1 LIFDSRFESPKDWTE
16 EVNGMKL
23 RTLIVDD
30 ELFSRN
36 KIRAFLE
43 DYPEFEVVG
52 ECEDGRQTASAI
64 LSRKPDVVFLDVE
77 IPGQNGL
84 ELLDSLPPAV
94 QPSVILVTA
103 FDKYAVRAFEIQA
116 LDYLLKPF
124 NKARFAK
131 AISRLRQLTALS
143 NSVVQS
149 EELKV
154 ALQEVRRETQDYE
167 RIVVKSGSRI
177 IFLQSSL
184 IEWIEAQGDYVMVHV
199 GKANHLVR
207 ETMAGM
213 ANRLDPSRFV
223 RIHRSA
229 IVNLDF
235 VQELRPLWGGDY
247 RVFLRDGTQITL
259 SRNYRSA
266 VRDKLPPITDTHQM
280 N

>member
-1 LIFDSRFESPKDWTE
+1 
-16 EVNGMKL
+16 MKL

-30 ELFSRN
+30 EVFSRS

-52 ECEDGRQTASAI
+52 ECEDGKQTASDI
-64 LSRKPDVVFLDVE
+64 LSQQPDVVFLDIE

-84 ELLDSLPPAV
+84 EVLNSLPPAV
-94 QPSVILVTA
+94 QPSIVLVTA

-124 NKARFAK
+124 NKARFAQ
-131 AISRLRQLTALS
+131 AIGRLRQRVASS
-143 NSVVQS
+143 NCAGHS
-149 EELKV
+149 EQLKI
-154 ALQEVRRETQDYE
+154 ALQQVRRDGQDYE

-177 IFLQSSL
+177 IFLRSSV
-184 IEWIEAQGDYVMVHV
+184 IEWIEAQGDYVMVHASN
-199 GKANHLVR
+199 ANHLVR
-207 ETMAGM
+207 ETMVTITE
-213 ANRLDPSRFV
+213 RLDPSRFV

-229 IVNLDF
+229 TINLDF

-247 RVFLRDGTQITL
+247 RVFLRDGTQLTL

-266 VRDKLPPITDTHQM
+266 MRDKLPPPHRVG
-280 N
+280 